1 MNVSLDATSSSFT
14 ALLELP
20 PTQVVKLLDEAAQC
34 HEPPYANSLQLPAS
48 ADLEFE
54 PPHHH
59 SIPDPPIQ
67 IDTPKPVPHKIN
79 GKKKK
84 KKIKEED
91 DEVEVPKSLL
101 FPFTLLFRVTRGEG
115 VDSIIFF
122 LFISYFLSPYS
133 IQVTRGFKSKKS
145 KIEEHQLP
153 YVHVRARRGQATD
166 SHSLAE
172 RARREKIN
180 ARMKL
185 LQELVPGCSKITGI
199 ALVLDEIIN
208 HVQALQRQVEFL
220 SMQLSA
226 VNPRVEFNLDHFL
239 NENTSFV
246 EGNFLSMHPPLEW
259 LEPQANGFRRSFVQ
273 QWQCDAYQQSQWPK
287 EENHLESVATADTT
301 LLRTDYSQEP
311 GTNEPSNSGN
321 EFVTLRKMFMVTMS

>member
-34 HEPPYANSLQLPAS
+34 HAPPYANSLQLPAS

-79 GKKKK
+79 GNKKK
-84 KKIKEED
+84 KKIKEEE
-91 DEVEVPKSLL
+91 DEVE
-101 FPFTLLFRVTRGEG
+101 
-115 VDSIIFF
+115 
-122 LFISYFLSPYS
+122 
-133 IQVTRGFKSKKS
+133 VTRGFKSKKS

-311 GTNEPSNSGN
+311 GSMQPMQLKVEQA
-321 EFVTLRKMFMVTMS
+321 